1 MSNLAKL
8 YNMAP
13 SRLHAIYG
21 GKSSISKEEFAIPPE
36 YSPEESQISH
46 KEEDIK
52 EESMI
57 LQKEEEFAIPPED
70 SPLFDGGDSKTNKE
84 DESSIHPEE
93 YINPMEKEESAIP
106 PNKSE
111 IQEDPEIIAPLVD
124 GGDSKTNKEESQIP
138 PEDSPLNEVDRL
150 FANLTG
156 GSTNNNTNSS
166 DYIYK
171 LIEPEDL
178 RLWLYDEQLQM
189 SNDVSGGAENDDQ
202 SNDSRMKSSP
212 YYSEF
217 QALIDGLI

>member
-21 GKSSISKEEFAIPPE
+21 GGSKILHKEDKDSIYPEEEESLEDKSSIYPEAMEDLSGSQSKLNTPMEN
-36 YSPEESQISH
+36 
-46 KEEDIK
+46 
-52 EESMI
+52 
-57 LQKEEEFAIPPED
+57 LLD
-70 SPLFDGGDSKTNKE
+70 SPLFDGGDSKT
-84 DESSIHPEE
+84 D
-93 YINPMEKEESAIP
+93 KEEELKIP
-106 PNKSE
+106 P
-111 IQEDPEIIAPLVD
+111 
-124 GGDSKTNKEESQIP
+124 EESQILP
-138 PEDSPLNEVDRL
+138 NESKIPAENSSDSPLNEVDRL

-156 GSTNNNTNSS
+156 GSQNDNSNKANKSS

-178 RLWLYDEQLQM
+178 RLWLFDERLKA
-189 SNDVSGGAENDDQ
+189 SNDVSGGAETDDK
-202 SNDSRMKSSP
+202 SNTSAMRSSP